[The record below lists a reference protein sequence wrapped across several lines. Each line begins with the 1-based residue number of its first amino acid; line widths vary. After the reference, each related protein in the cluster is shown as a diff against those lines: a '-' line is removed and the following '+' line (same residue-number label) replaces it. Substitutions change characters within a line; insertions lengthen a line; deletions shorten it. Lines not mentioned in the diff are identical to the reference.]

1 MNIFHINCNYVGTAL
16 HRIMVN
22 HLQEDDA
29 KITVFTPLWDRNQ
42 ALKFHSEDN
51 EIIRV
56 CFNRI
61 DRLLFFEKQRKVL
74 KTIHKEVD
82 SLCDYQLIHAFTL
95 LTDGNAAY
103 RISKKYNIP
112 YIVAIRDT
120 DINDFFRL
128 KPYLRPLG
136 IKIMRNASAVFFLSE
151 SYKQSVFERFIPK
164 RYQDEIGRKTYV
176 IPNGIDD
183 FWFDNLYTDRD
194 INAVESKMAEKK
206 LSVVCVG
213 KINKRKNI
221 PTVQKALSI
230 MRSKGWDIEFN
241 VIGKV
246 EDKSEIEII
255 KKDSLTSYF
264 PPTNKEGL
272 IDFYRKADI
281 FVLASHTETFGLVY
295 AEAMSQG
302 LPVIYTRGQGF
313 DGQFP
318 DGEVGYAVCDT
329 DPQEIAE
336 AIEKLCMNYRVI
348 ASNVVGDV
356 QKFKWDDICKK
367 YREIYRGITDGRD

>member
-1 MNIFHINCNYVGTAL
+1 
-16 HRIMVN
+16 
-22 HLQEDDA
+22 
-29 KITVFTPLWDRNQ
+29 
-42 ALKFHSEDN
+42 
-51 EIIRV
+51 
-56 CFNRI
+56 
-61 DRLLFFEKQRKVL
+61 
-74 KTIHKEVD
+74 
-82 SLCDYQLIHAFTL
+82 
-95 LTDGNAAY
+95 
-103 RISKKYNIP
+103 
-112 YIVAIRDT
+112 
-120 DINDFFRL
+120 
-128 KPYLRPLG
+128 
-136 IKIMRNASAVFFLSE
+136 
-151 SYKQSVFERFIPK
+151 
-164 RYQDEIGRKTYV
+164 
-176 IPNGIDD
+176 
-183 FWFDNLYTDRD
+183 
-194 INAVESKMAEKK
+194 MAEKK

-281 FVLASHTETFGLVY
+281 FVLASHTETFDLVY

-329 DPQEIAE
+329 DSQEIAE